1 MSVTTHPAAVRSTFL
16 PVMAAL
22 AAGTLLFGLLF
33 LPECRAAVGVW
44 LVSTAYGHCF
54 LVLPMAAY
62 LVWDRRESLR
72 GLQPRPTPAFAL
84 LAVPAATAWF
94 AAERLGIMEGRQL
107 AALAGLEVLFL
118 TLLGRRMF
126 VALSGPL
133 LFLVFLVPFGAFITP
148 ALQSFTAG
156 FIAVGLHLLGI
167 PAYITDLTI
176 EISAGSF
183 YVAEACAGLR
193 FLVAAV
199 AFGVFYA
206 LLNYHSPGRRIAFIA
221 ASIVVP
227 ILANGV
233 RALGIVVLGNI
244 LGSAEAAVADHII
257 YGWGF
262 FSVVM
267 LLLVAAGMPWRQPPL
282 VAPPPQPAPVLPGW
296 PLWPAVAVVGICAAG
311 PAAAALLNQRSA
323 PSGTAAILAL
333 APPPGCV
340 PGNALPAV
348 DGQVRTEYRCEDGRS
363 LIVTVVVLP
372 YLAPPD
378 QLQRERTRLAIPPGA
393 EDTAV
398 SPLHSVSSGNGRWSV
413 FESREPDL
421 IVGVSAWV
429 NGVPAEGGL
438 AGRMR
443 LAWDSLHGSSHLPL
457 LVAVAPSLNGHS
469 NAADRQRAK
478 DLIGKFVDAQQ
489 NLTSAVADAT
499 KVAGN

>member
-1 MSVTTHPAAVRSTFL
+1 MSVTTHPAAVRSTFM
-16 PVMAAL
+16 PVMAAM

-62 LVWDRRESLR
+62 LVWDRRDSLR
-72 GLQPRPTPAFAL
+72 GLQPRPTLGFAV
-84 LAVPAATAWF
+84 LAVPAAAAWF

-107 AALAGLEVLFL
+107 AALAGLEILFL
-118 TLLGRRMF
+118 ALLGRRMF
-126 VALSGPL
+126 LALSGPL

-167 PAYITDLTI
+167 PAYVTDLTI

-199 AFGVFYA
+199 AFGMFYA
-206 LLNYHSPGRRIAFIA
+206 LLNYHSPGRRVAFIA

-233 RALGIVVLGNI
+233 RALGIVVLGNV

-282 VAPPPQPAPVLPGW
+282 AAPPSQPLQVLPAF
-296 PLWPAVAVVGICAAG
+296 PLWPALAVIGICAAG

-323 PSGTAAILAL
+323 PSRIAAILAL
-333 APPPGCV
+333 ASPPGCM
-340 PGNALPAV
+340 PGKALSAV
-348 DGQVRTEYRCEDGRS
+348 DGQVRTEYRCEDGRN
-363 LIVTVVVLP
+363 LIVTIVVLP

-378 QLQRERTRLAIPPGA
+378 QLQHERTRLAISPGA

-398 SPLHSVSSGNGRWSV
+398 SPLRSASPASGRWSV
-413 FESREPDL
+413 YENRDPDL

-429 NGVPAEGGL
+429 NGAPAEGGL

-457 LVAVAPSLNGHS
+457 LMAVAPSLIGHS
-469 NAADRQRAK
+469 TAADRQRAK
-478 DLIGKFVDAQQ
+478 DLIGTFVNAQQ
-489 NLTSAVADAT
+489 DLTSAVADAT
-499 KVAGN
+499 KIAGN